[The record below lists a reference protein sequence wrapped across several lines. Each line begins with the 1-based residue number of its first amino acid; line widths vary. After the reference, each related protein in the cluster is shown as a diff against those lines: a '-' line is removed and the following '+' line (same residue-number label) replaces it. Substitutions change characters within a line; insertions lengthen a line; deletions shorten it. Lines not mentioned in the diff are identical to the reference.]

1 MTWDGN
7 DRRQADDRRIVERR
21 RTMRYNVQTLLVIDG
36 ITWVD
41 PDGTDRRQHIRR
53 LEDRVKLADKV
64 IQYARP

>member
-1 MTWDGN
+1 MLWDGTE
-7 DRRQADDRRIVERR
+7 RRDGAERRVVERR
-21 RTMRYNVQTLLVIDG
+21 RTMRYNVQNLLVIEG

-41 PDGTDRRQHIRR
+41 PKGADRRQHIRR